1 MLGIT
6 CGSDDRLLLV
16 KREQQVPDGNGG
28 NGRWSLD
35 HLLIDRNAVPT
46 LVEVKRSSDTRSR
59 REVVAQSLD
68 YAANGVAHRPLER
81 LIQAFERTAE
91 EGGRDPDA
99 VLSDFLGEDGE
110 PETYWRQVEA
120 NLKAGRIR
128 MVFVADQIPRDL
140 RRIVELLNEQMR
152 PAEVLAVEIEQYQGD
167 RGMRTLVPKLVG
179 VTERAR
185 SNKRRSVLGG
195 MTM

>member
-1 MLGIT
+1 MAQLHQSAYDSESVLQHLLAEHPSLLGIT

-46 LVEVKRSSDTRSR
+46 MVEVKRSSDTRSR

-68 YAANGVAHRPLER
+68 YAANGVAHKALTSDTERSTVEEWLARLASRHGAKALEG
-81 LIQAFERTAE
+81 AERAL
-91 EGGRDPDA
+91 RW
-99 VLSDFLGEDGE
+99 F
-110 PETYWRQVEA
+110 
-120 NLKAGRIR
+120 
-128 MVFVADQIPRDL
+128 ADQGCSAG
-140 RRIVELLNEQMR
+140 IVSR
-152 PAEVLAVEIEQYQGD
+152 
-167 RGMRTLVPKLVG
+167 
-179 VTERAR
+179 
-185 SNKRRSVLGG
+185 RRSVLGG